1 MTFCPQS
8 SGLRPGQTPQSPETE
23 ESRGKRAAAL
33 PTDLHSP
40 LLTLL
45 ELPGLEDASFPELG
59 VLGGQWALGVTP
71 IEGTQGRTVGGRS
84 FPGGKIQG
92 QSSLLLA
99 YFKPQAEIQGQGKP
113 CGAVW
118 GKTANLRVP
127 RPHFLSALH
136 HRIARDPKRGSGW
149 VGWVS
154 RDSPPGQVAPA
165 AGLEANDDIGDLQV
179 LLLLQVGQHAGPEKD
194 LALAHAVQVALELQ
208 GFDPEEESRLLT
220 TGHPSHHRALEQ
232 GKAREGPGAWLGR
245 CSVGSLLLVQGER
258 G

>member
-45 ELPGLEDASFPELG
+45 ELPGLEDASFPEL
-59 VLGGQWALGVTP
+59 
-71 IEGTQGRTVGGRS
+71 EGTQGRTVGGRS

-165 AGLEANDDIGDLQV
+165 AGLEADDDIGDLQV
-179 LLLLQVGQHAGPEKD
+179 LLLLPFAENQ
-194 LALAHAVQVALELQ
+194 
-208 GFDPEEESRLLT
+208 
-220 TGHPSHHRALEQ
+220 
-232 GKAREGPGAWLGR
+232 
-245 CSVGSLLLVQGER
+245 
-258 G
+258 